1 MSDFVIQMR
10 AVVIGFDGVT
20 GRVMIVGMEGIEVS
34 AYALYRFKVLF
45 AVRTI
50 MRTLSP
56 LEHT

>member
-1 MSDFVIQMR
+1 MR

-20 GRVMIVGMEGIEVS
+20 GRVMIVGMKGIEVS